1 MKRKHLAL
9 LLAAAMTVTSVDATA
24 LVSAADFSAEV
35 TEDAAVQ
42 EDEVL
47 VYEGQADVD
56 ITDDEADAA
65 ETDSEEATAAEV
77 DLQDDDEFVT
87 DESTDVADTDEL
99 FSDGGESAEEAGEQS
114 SFIPTTGVTAMN
126 LDTEYTINFTKQGEE
141 KWYSFTPTETRS
153 YLFTSDNDAVG
164 YVYGADAR
172 SEYDYLSRPYGYEY
186 GVRLNANQTYYY
198 RVCWNT
204 ASGDYTQS
212 ENCKVKVSKAPV
224 VKSVTLETGRAKTS
238 YYQGVEYPSFEGS
251 SFVVEYEDG
260 MRLSSNVEYFDESD
274 IDEGYFYGY
283 YGYYDSLTGIKYKIG
298 VSGAEENNKDIKN
311 VFNESLKKAGKYKV
325 QIYEYGSTDA
335 IGEGYEINILPAS
348 SLPELKTGTNSD
360 IKEMQWYKYVPE
372 VTGLYYIPNVNVIRD
387 QDFEYCNSKGETAYF
402 LEKGKE
408 YYMRFIV
415 WDLDQK
421 EITIEQSPKVT
432 GITIKPNANEGVWA
446 ESRTRIEGQYVIT
459 TESGSEV
466 EGDYY
471 MSNDVHDKYG
481 HLITVEVKDAD
492 GNLIQ
497 DFSKELKPGKYTY
510 QVKVDGAETEIYT
523 YTVKEPSVYKQL
535 KVGKND
541 VTLDE
546 KYNSSV
552 GYYQFIPESTAV
564 YEIQGSGYGY
574 IESVYY
580 MDENGDYQSI
590 WEDGQDWINKLQ
602 QGRIYYIQMVKEN
615 WGEEENRV
623 NGTITITK
631 LEDEACEWS
640 SPVVKTPATCGKAGE
655 AVETCK
661 VHGDTRTVTIPAT
674 GKHTYEWNVV
684 KAPTAV
690 AAGSQVQK
698 CSVCGATGKTETI
711 AKLPA
716 TLTLN
721 VTAKKTVPMKVK
733 QSFTV
738 KATGLANGDGV
749 KSWKSNKPK
758 IATVSRNGKITAKK
772 TGTATITVTL
782 NSGYTTWFKV
792 KVQKSAV
799 NTTSLKVL
807 NKATG
812 KNAAK
817 KVTLKRRGK
826 LNLSAVVAPA
836 TSKQKVTFSSSKKSV
851 ATVNSK
857 GVVTAKKK
865 GKATITVK
873 SGKKTV
879 KIQITVK

>member
-1 MKRKHLAL
+1 
-9 LLAAAMTVTSVDATA
+9 
-24 LVSAADFSAEV
+24 
-35 TEDAAVQ
+35 
-42 EDEVL
+42 
-47 VYEGQADVD
+47 
-56 ITDDEADAA
+56 
-65 ETDSEEATAAEV
+65 
-77 DLQDDDEFVT
+77 
-87 DESTDVADTDEL
+87 
-99 FSDGGESAEEAGEQS
+99 
-114 SFIPTTGVTAMN
+114 
-126 LDTEYTINFTKQGEE
+126 
-141 KWYSFTPTETRS
+141 
-153 YLFTSDNDAVG
+153 
-164 YVYGADAR
+164 
-172 SEYDYLSRPYGYEY
+172 
-186 GVRLNANQTYYY
+186 
-198 RVCWNT
+198 
-204 ASGDYTQS
+204 
-212 ENCKVKVSKAPV
+212 
-224 VKSVTLETGRAKTS
+224 
-238 YYQGVEYPSFEGS
+238 
-251 SFVVEYEDG
+251 

-552 GYYQFIPESTAV
+552 GYYQFIPEGCEMLSRGYDNYYELPLIGILPAKFDEDLWLRRIKKISFSLYGGYFNENPIEFGVALQENIHSVINFISKFNWSHRGVSTD
-564 YEIQGSGYGY
+564 YEFFIRNSKNKYGY
-574 IESVYY
+574 
-580 MDENGDYQSI
+580 
-590 WEDGQDWINKLQ
+590 
-602 QGRIYYIQMVKEN
+602 
-615 WGEEENRV
+615 
-623 NGTITITK
+623 
-631 LEDEACEWS
+631 
-640 SPVVKTPATCGKAGE
+640 
-655 AVETCK
+655 
-661 VHGDTRTVTIPAT
+661 
-674 GKHTYEWNVV
+674 
-684 KAPTAV
+684 
-690 AAGSQVQK
+690 
-698 CSVCGATGKTETI
+698 
-711 AKLPA
+711 
-716 TLTLN
+716 
-721 VTAKKTVPMKVK
+721 
-733 QSFTV
+733 
-738 KATGLANGDGV
+738 
-749 KSWKSNKPK
+749 
-758 IATVSRNGKITAKK
+758 
-772 TGTATITVTL
+772 
-782 NSGYTTWFKV
+782 
-792 KVQKSAV
+792 
-799 NTTSLKVL
+799 
-807 NKATG
+807 
-812 KNAAK
+812 
-817 KVTLKRRGK
+817 
-826 LNLSAVVAPA
+826 
-836 TSKQKVTFSSSKKSV
+836 
-851 ATVNSK
+851 
-857 GVVTAKKK
+857 
-865 GKATITVK
+865 
-873 SGKKTV
+873 
-879 KIQITVK
+879 